1 MPVTIAG
8 TTGTNQPTAT
18 CTTSLVLTGSSS
30 GTTTVQAAATA
41 SGTITVPAG
50 TGTVAVNGVSSN
62 LVSGTVTASTSGTTI
77 PYTGL
82 PSWVKRI
89 TVMLNGVS
97 TSGTSNYIIQLGYGA
112 TPTWVTS
119 GYTGG
124 SNNAGGAQTNYS
136 GFLVLNS
143 PSAGG
148 IHSGLS
154 IITLLD
160 ASTNTWAESSVLG
173 DAGNVSTATFN
184 IGGFSVPL
192 AGTMTA
198 VRLTTVNGT
207 DTFDL
212 GKVNILYE

>member
-1 MPVTIAG
+1 MTVTIAG
-8 TTGTNQPTAT
+8 TTGITQPTDT

-62 LVSGTVTASTSGTTI
+62 IVSGTVTASTSGTTI

-124 SNNAGGAQTNYS
+124 LPGAGGTSTNAAGMTLNNSPAATSFYS
-136 GFLVLNS
+136 GIATLTLVDATNNIW
-143 PSAGG
+143 AG
-148 IHSGLS
+148 I
-154 IITLLD
+154 
-160 ASTNTWAESSVLG
+160 ANLG
-173 DAGNVSTATFN
+173 DGAGAGTSVYSFC
-184 IGGFSVPL
+184 GWSVPL
-192 AGTMTA
+192 AGTLTA

-207 DTFDL
+207 DTFDA